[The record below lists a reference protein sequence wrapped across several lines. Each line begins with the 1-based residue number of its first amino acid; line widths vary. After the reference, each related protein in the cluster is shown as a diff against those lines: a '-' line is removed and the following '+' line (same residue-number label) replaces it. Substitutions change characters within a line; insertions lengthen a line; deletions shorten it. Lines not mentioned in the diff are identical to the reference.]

1 MMVPLAMG
9 SIIIMAP
16 DASISMLM
24 LYQYHILYTLLAA
37 LLEKARIPSP
47 ACSWRMRER

>member
-16 DASISMLM
+16 DASVSMLM
-24 LYQYHILYTLLAA
+24 LYQYHILYVFLAA
-37 LLEKARIPSP
+37 LL
-47 ACSWRMRER
+47 